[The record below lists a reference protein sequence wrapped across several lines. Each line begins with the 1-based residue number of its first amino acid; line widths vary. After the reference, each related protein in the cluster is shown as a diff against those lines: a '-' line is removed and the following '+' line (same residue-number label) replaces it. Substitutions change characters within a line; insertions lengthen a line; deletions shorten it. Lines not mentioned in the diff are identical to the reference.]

1 MAETGMA
8 AVADLLARLPFLD
21 RGELLALAGAQTTDR
36 SDRRAAWRAI
46 EDAAAAQDGGRSL
59 DRLRHEVAA
68 WATRLGAIVGDEAG
82 SGLADLMLADVRK
95 AAAPTVLDAAAALL
109 VRDALSESDRAIL
122 LDPWL
127 AVIGVQAGSTRRRA
141 KRTPA
146 TIRRRG

>member
-1 MAETGMA
+1 MLAGQRWGGDVTETRIDE
-8 AVADLLARLPFLD
+8 VEDLLAELPYLD
-21 RGELLALAGAQTTDR
+21 RGELLALAGAQQKEQVA
-36 SDRRAAWRAI
+36 RRAAWRAV
-46 EDAAAAQDGGRSL
+46 ENAAASRDGGRSL

-109 VRDALSESDRAIL
+109 YQDDLSESDRAVL

-127 AVIGVQAGSTRRRA
+127 SVIGT
-141 KRTPA
+141 
-146 TIRRRG
+146 

>member
-1 MAETGMA
+1 MLAEQRWGGDVTETRIDE
-8 AVADLLARLPFLD
+8 VEDLLAELPYLD
-21 RGELLALAGAQTTDR
+21 RGELLALAGAQQKDQVA
-36 SDRRAAWRAI
+36 RRAAWRAV
-46 EDAAAAQDGGRSL
+46 ENVAASRDGGRSL

-109 VRDALSESDRAIL
+109 YQDDLAESDRAVL

-127 AVIGVQAGSTRRRA
+127 SVTGG
-141 KRTPA
+141 
-146 TIRRRG
+146 